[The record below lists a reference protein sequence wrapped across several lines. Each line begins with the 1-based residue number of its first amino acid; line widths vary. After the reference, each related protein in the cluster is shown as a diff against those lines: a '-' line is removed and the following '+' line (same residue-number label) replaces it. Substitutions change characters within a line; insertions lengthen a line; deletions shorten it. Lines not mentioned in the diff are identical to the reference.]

1 MSMKKSRILFW
12 AFALGVAASAAAW
25 ADGRDVALGSDGT
38 VYQVH
43 ADTYGKL
50 FPGGKD
56 AALANPVVALDVT
69 PPDGSAKRILVPAT
83 SGADVES
90 LPSVLFADDS
100 QTVFLLW
107 ETELNVHPVLQLAGF
122 DGQKWSKVIQV
133 TGNPFALKTSPQFT
147 ITRDAYPETI
157 ADGTTTTHHLITLH
171 LLWQETGG
179 TNTLE
184 TFYSPIVIND
194 GVYIGWNPIYNLD
207 SFLPV
212 QAAAAAAVSG
222 GDVSTSLVSAPILQ
236 SGADARTIVVV
247 YTSQAANRLAAIEID
262 ALPEQLGDL
271 AEKTRS
277 HIVDLGRK
285 NNGYPGNY
293 VALAEDTRSHIVDL
307 GVAFQPQV
315 ILSIADQAKAEILAE
330 GAQGTDLIVLSEKVR
345 SHIVDL
351 GAQLSGWGLRS
362 GNGGGLSKI
371 LQFNDNPDPSVGDS
385 PASSSYLFQF
395 RVASNLSVPKVGPG
409 TVRLFASE
417 TGEDLIV
424 SWAQADRLYYR
435 NSRDDGSWSD
445 PKQLVFSNNLNLDKA
460 YQILDQRLRGH

>member
-12 AFALGVAASAAAW
+12 ALALGIASSVAAW

-43 ADTYGKL
+43 ADIYGKL
-50 FPGGKD
+50 FPGGKET
-56 AALANPVVALDVT
+56 APSNPVVALDVT
-69 PPDGSAKRILVPAT
+69 PPDGPVKRLLVPAT
-83 SGADVES
+83 SGVDAES

-107 ETELNVHPVLQLAGF
+107 ETELNVHPILQLAGF

-147 ITRDAYPETI
+147 ITRDAYPDTV
-157 ADGTTTTHHLITLH
+157 ADGTTTTRHRTVLHLI
-171 LLWQETGG
+171 WQEADA

-207 SFLPV
+207 GFLP
-212 QAAAAAAVSG
+212 APPAAAAVSA
-222 GDVSTSLVSAPILQ
+222 GDVSTALASAPILQ
-236 SGADARTIVVV
+236 SGPDARTIVVV
-247 YTSQAANRLAAIEID
+247 YTSQSANRLAAIEID
-262 ALPEQLGDL
+262 VLPEQLGDL

-307 GVAFQPQV
+307 GIAFHPQV
-315 ILSIADQAKAEILAE
+315 IQSIADQAKAEILAE
-330 GAQGTDLIVLSEKVR
+330 GALGTDLLVLSEKVR

-351 GAQLSGWGLRS
+351 GAKLSGWGLRS
-362 GNGGGLSKI
+362 GSGADMAKI
-371 LQFNDNPDPSVGDS
+371 LQIDDDPSPSAGDS

-395 RVASNLSVPKVGPG
+395 RVASNLPVPKVGSG
-409 TVRLFASE
+409 TIKLFASE
-417 TGEDLIV
+417 SGEDLIV
-424 SWAQADRLYYR
+424 SWAQTDRLYYR

-460 YQILDQRLRGH
+460 YQILDQRLRH